1 MQSFKEF
8 FSRKLDSS
16 QQNLIVRLHQSVEQ
30 MLYRGLV
37 QQDSNGRISIPNN
50 YLSGLRIG
58 NESFL
63 INQRIYIP
71 YTKTQLY
78 HPGINGGSD
87 YAIIDGNRLHKLAN
101 EHGVENRDAKDRFN
115 ATASKV
121 WGLMTGPGPTGGIE
135 LTPSARGY

>member
-1 MQSFKEF
+1 MQSFKEYF
-8 FSRKLDSS
+8 FSRKLNAA
-16 QQNLIVRLHQSVEQ
+16 QKGVIVRLHQSVEQ

-63 INQRIYIP
+63 INQGIYIP
-71 YTKTQLY
+71 YSNTEL
-78 HPGINGGSD
+78 HFPGVNGGQE
-87 YAIIDGNRLHKLAN
+87 YIVIDGRKLHSLAN
-101 EHGVENRDAKDRFN
+101 EHGSENKEMEHKAALSR
-115 ATASKV
+115 V
-121 WGLMTGPGPTGGIE
+121 WGLATGPGATGGIE